1 MTQTTSNAHIL
12 VSMTYA
18 SRANPDVS
26 AKDFNEILQQAQ
38 ENNAANGITGM
49 LTFNKD
55 YFLQTVEGPRAQI
68 NRLLYALIA
77 DQRHHDLQLI
87 ETRELK
93 HREWSKWSM
102 NYASPTEVNAAVHLK
117 YSTTID
123 FNPYLL
129 SAEATRDLMRE
140 LSVQRG

>member
-1 MTQTTSNAHIL
+1 MSHATSDAHIL

-26 AKDFNEILQQAQ
+26 VKDFETILQQAQ
-38 ENNAANGITGM
+38 INNAANGITGM
-49 LTFNKD
+49 LVFNKN
-55 YFLQTVEGPRAQI
+55 YFLQTIEGPRAQI
-68 NRLLYALIA
+68 NRLLYRLIA
-77 DQRHHDLQLI
+77 DTRHHDLQLL

-102 NYASPTEVNAAVHLK
+102 NYASPTETNSAVYLK

-129 SAEATRDLMRE
+129 SSESAVELMRE
-140 LSVQRG
+140 LSAQQA

>member
-1 MTQTTSNAHIL
+1 MSQNNTDAHIL
-12 VSMTYA
+12 ISMTYA

-38 ENNAANGITGM
+38 VNNAANGITGM

-55 YFLQTVEGPRAQI
+55 YFLQTIEGPRAQI
-68 NRLLYALIA
+68 NRLLYSLLA

-87 ETRELK
+87 ETREIK

-102 NYASPTEVNAAVHLK
+102 NYASPTEENAAVYLK
-117 YSTTID
+117 YSTTIH

-129 SAEATRDLMRE
+129 NADAANDLMRE
-140 LSVQRG
+140 LSKL